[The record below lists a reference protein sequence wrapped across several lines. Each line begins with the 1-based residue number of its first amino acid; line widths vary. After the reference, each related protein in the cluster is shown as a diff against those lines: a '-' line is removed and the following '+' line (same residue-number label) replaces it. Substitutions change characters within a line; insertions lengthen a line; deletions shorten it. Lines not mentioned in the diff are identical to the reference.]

1 MTSRPLALSGLVPS
15 LLFLALT
22 GCGGGD
28 STGPGPGPGPGPGT
42 ASRLEVVPGAV
53 LFTQAGESRVL
64 TVRALDADGHEV
76 LAPSVTWQ
84 SSNTGMVSVT
94 ADGHATAVG
103 ALGSAQITA
112 TGGGLTSAPM
122 LVLIA
127 QPASG
132 ALLVADSQ
140 VISITPVDAT
150 APFDLGYQYV
160 VRSGA
165 PRPRWASWCWPPAAP
180 RSADGW

>member
-1 MTSRPLALSGLVPS
+1 MR
-15 LLFLALT
+15 
-22 GCGGGD
+22 
-28 STGPGPGPGPGPGT
+28 
-42 ASRLEVVPGAV
+42 
-53 LFTQAGESRVL
+53 
-64 TVRALDADGHEV
+64 DGHEV
-76 LAPSVTWQ
+76 QSPPVTWQ

-94 ADGHATAVG
+94 PDGHATAVG

-122 LVLIA
+122 LALIA

-160 VRSGA
+160 VRL
-165 PRPRWASWCWPPAAP
+165 
-180 RSADGW
+180 RSASPAVGQSVLCESVHRVEG